1 MSGVEM
7 AQEKFIGVICGL
19 KSEAEAVSASVDASE
34 IRIGVSG
41 ANAARAEEI
50 AREFCND
57 GASAIISVGVSGG
70 LDPAVKPGDLI
81 IGETIIADDGSVY
94 ASDKYL
100 LAAITSDHPGEGR
113 GPETLRKMDPGWS
126 LSSGRPLAGSG
137 GRDSRSGYLVAKLF
151 GADEIIDS
159 AAKKSALFHN
169 HGCAAVD
176 MESHGAARAAARAGA
191 PFIALRAIADP
202 ADRALPQAA
211 LNAVAADGST
221 RVWSTLGAA
230 MRDPKQ
236 FPELMKLGGDS
247 AAATKTLRRSLGPLF
262 ARLFLCFDL

>member
-1 MSGVEM
+1 MENFMS
-7 AQEKFIGVICGL
+7 FIGVICGL
-19 KSEAEAVSASVDASE
+19 KSEAEAVSASVDKSK

-70 LDPAVKPGDLI
+70 LDPALKSGDLI
-81 IGETIIADDGSVY
+81 IGETIIADDGSIY
-94 ASDKYL
+94 GADNYL
-100 LAAITSDHPGEGR
+100 LSVIREDAPAGA
-113 GPETLRKMDPGWS
+113 KF
-126 LSSGRPLAGSG
+126 SS
-137 GRDSRSGYLVAKLF
+137 LF
-151 GADEIIDS
+151 GADEIVDS
-159 AAKKSALFHN
+159 AMKKSALFHN

-191 PFIALRAIADP
+191 PFIAIRAIADP

-211 LNAVAADGST
+211 LEAVAPDGST
-221 RVWSTLGAA
+221 RVFKTLGAA
-230 MRDPKQ
+230 LRDPKQ
-236 FPELMKLGGDS
+236 FPELIKLGGDS

>member
-1 MSGVEM
+1 MWIPVFAGMTEPFDMNV
-7 AQEKFIGVICGL
+7 QKNFIGVICGL
-19 KSEAEAVSASVDASE
+19 KSEAEAVSVSVDVSR

-50 AREFCND
+50 ARQFCND

-70 LDPAVKPGDLI
+70 LDPALKPGDLI

-94 ASDKYL
+94 GADTYL
-100 LAAITSDHPGEGR
+100 LSVINSDHPG
-113 GPETLRKMDPGWS
+113 LR
-126 LSSGRPLAGSG
+126 
-137 GRDSRSGYLVAKLF
+137 RDGRSGYLVAKLF

-159 AAKKSALFHN
+159 AAKKAALFHN
-169 HGCAAVD
+169 HGAAAVD
-176 MESHGAARAAARAGA
+176 MESHGAARAAAHAGA
-191 PFIALRAIADP
+191 PFIAIRAIADP
-202 ADRALPQAA
+202 ADRALPKAA
-211 LNAVAADGST
+211 LSAVAPDGST

-236 FPELMKLGGDS
+236 FPELMKLGQDS
-247 AAATKTLRRSLGPLF
+247 AAATKSLRRSLGPLF